1 MDEDSESEE
10 TRIVL
15 MVLGNSSVGKT
26 SYILRYAEDSF
37 QGRYLSTVGIDF
49 KTKDITIK
57 GQTYTIFLYDT
68 SGQERYKSLSLNML
82 KNAEGFIMM
91 YDITYKDSFDSIN
104 YWIESVKETKGKD
117 CPMILLGNKI
127 DMEHERKVTT
137 QEGENTAK
145 KNNIEFFE
153 TSNKGNININESIK
167 CLIDKILEKREKEKE
182 NNIPSRSYSKL
193 SVRSLKKRKKKSC
206 C

>member
-104 YWIESVKETKGKD
+104 YWIESVKEAKGKD

-153 TSNKGNININESIK
+153 ASNKGNININESIK

-182 NNIPSRSYSKL
+182 NNIPSRSDRKL